1 MTTTVRV
8 LAGCVALTGIVAG
21 RPAFA
26 QLEIGTWV
34 RKATTAS
41 QPEMTMIVEACC
53 NGGRRLTYRLRT
65 GNTDT
70 LMTLETKLDGTDA
83 PVLVAGKPSGETMAI
98 KREDDHHASTVIKMN
113 GTVFATSK
121 ATLSPDG
128 KTLTAVTQNNGA
140 PGPQGES
147 TEIYVKQ

>member
-8 LAGCVALTGIVAG
+8 LAGCVALIGIFAG

-34 RKATTAS
+34 RKTPS
-41 QPEMTMIVEACC
+41 QPEMTLIIEACC
-53 NGGRRLTYRLRT
+53 NGGRRLTYRFMIGKT
-65 GNTDT
+65 AGS
-70 LMTLETKLDGTDA
+70 MTLETKLDGTDT
-83 PVLVAGKPSGETMAI
+83 PVLVEGKPSGETMAI

-128 KTLTAVTQNNGA
+128 KMLTAVTQNNGA

-147 TEIYVKQ
+147 TEVYVKQ